1 MPYLAQHLCPSGVGA
16 LRQQCARLND
26 GVRFRNPDGRLVV
39 TGERLPGDSGG
50 RYRYTGTGDVNTYAL
65 FAEHFLNLT
74 REGGGAGLIVPTGI
88 ATDATTA
95 PFFGHLVSSQ
105 RLAGL
110 VDFENSAPLFEGV
123 HRSFKFCLLTI
134 GSGVT
139 EAKFSFFLTDPAQL
153 EQAERRFTLSPAQI
167 ARINPNTKTAPVF
180 RSRRDA
186 ELTAAIYDRVPV
198 AVEERKGS
206 DGNPWNL
213 SFMAMFH
220 MSNDSALFQTALDLS
235 EAGWTRE
242 GAFWR
247 KGGSEISRM
256 LPLYEAKMTDF
267 YD

>member
-186 ELTAAIYDRVPV
+186 EASRVF
-198 AVEERKGS
+198 RRRFH
-206 DGNPWNL
+206 L
-213 SFMAMFH
+213 SHA
-220 MSNDSALFQTALDLS
+220 T
-235 EAGWTRE
+235 
-242 GAFWR
+242 
-247 KGGSEISRM
+247 ISRFS
-256 LPLYEAKMTDF
+256 LAA
-267 YD
+267 